1 MKTFKKLFFGIVI
14 FCFPV
19 VVLSQNYITVDHNG
33 VPSLYDDLQT
43 AVDSAQNGDYIYVPG
58 GSYDVST
65 LYIDKKLTI
74 IGAGHYPDS
83 TLATNFTNIEGSIKF
98 KTGSDFTI
106 IEGFYITGSI
116 YFGVTDIDS
125 MYNISI
131 IRCSLVDLS
140 FSYALSETV
149 IGKTNSNFISE
160 NIICGKIYGGETE
173 SNYFEKNIVKSS
185 IYDFENNNCFTNN
198 IFLNKKSTYTDYLF
212 NDINNALFKNNI
224 ILDNYG
230 GTYGSNNTNN
240 CTFNNNL
247 LVSEFPNFFGSSSS
261 SSGSYSNN
269 VGVANIIGIAQ
280 DSIFINQ
287 SGTIFNYSHN
297 YHLKPTCPGIGAG
310 DDGTNIGIYGTG
322 IPYKEGAVPS
332 NPHIQEFTIT
342 VEDNNLKVKAK
353 VTAQKR

>member
-1 MKTFKKLFFGIVI
+1 MKTLKKLFFGIVI
-14 FCFPV
+14 FCIPV

-83 TLATNFTNIEGSIKF
+83 TSATNYTNIEGTIRF
-98 KTGSDFTI
+98 KTGSDSTI
-106 IEGFYITGSI
+106 IEGLYITGNI
-116 YFGVTDIDS
+116 FFGNSVNDS
-125 MYNISI
+125 MYSISI
-131 IRCSLVDLS
+131 VRCNFNTLFLKYSS
-140 FSYALSETV
+140 SYNR
-149 IGKTNSNFISE
+149 GFTNNNYISE
-160 NIICGKIYGGETE
+160 SVIRGDIEGGQTE
-173 SNYFEKNIVKSS
+173 SNYFEKNIITNQV
-185 IYDFENNNCFTNN
+185 ENLTNNNCFSNN
-198 IFLNKKSTYTDYLF
+198 IFLNKRTSVQSTF
-212 NDINNALFKNNI
+212 NYIDNTLFKNNI
-224 ILDNYG
+224 ILDNFG
-230 GTYGSNNTNN
+230 GTENVNHTEN

-247 LVSEFPNFFGSSSS
+247 LVFEFSNSFGS
-261 SSGSYSNN
+261 GGGLSNN
-269 VGVANIIGIAQ
+269 VGIANIVGIAQ
-280 DSIFINQ
+280 DSVFINQ
-287 SGTIFNYSHN
+287 SGYSFNYSHN

-342 VEDNNLKVKAK
+342 VEDNNLNLKAK
-353 VTAQKR
+353 VSAQKR